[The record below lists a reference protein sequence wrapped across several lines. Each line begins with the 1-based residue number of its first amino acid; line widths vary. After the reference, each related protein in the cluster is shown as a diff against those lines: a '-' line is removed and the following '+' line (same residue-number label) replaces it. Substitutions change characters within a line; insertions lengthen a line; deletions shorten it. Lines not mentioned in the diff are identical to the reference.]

1 MFLLAVVKLEGMRA
15 ELGDPSVMP
24 QYFHNEGVNR
34 GPLIGPLNDISEKV
48 QFSIGLCWVKKA
60 NDIVIAGDGVLR
72 CVFRSQGSQTRR
84 KAEHRS
90 GSHLYDFGVL
100 YHLSAGP

>member
-1 MFLLAVVKLEGMRA
+1 MRA

-34 GPLIGPLNDISEKV
+34 GPLVGPLNDISEKV
-48 QFSIGLCWVKKA
+48 QFFIRLCWVNEA
-60 NDIVIAGDGVLR
+60 NGIVIAGDGVLR
-72 CVFRSQGSQTRR
+72 RVFRPQGSQTCR

-90 GSHLYDFGVL
+90 GSHLYDSGVL
-100 YHLSAGP
+100 YDLFVGP